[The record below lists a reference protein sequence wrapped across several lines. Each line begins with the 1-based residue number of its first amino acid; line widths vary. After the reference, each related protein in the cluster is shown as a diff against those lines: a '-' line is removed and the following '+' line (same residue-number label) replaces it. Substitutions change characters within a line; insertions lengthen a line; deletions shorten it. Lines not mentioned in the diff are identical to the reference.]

1 MSAGDVALLLN
12 LDRCIAKL
20 WWRNEEVVLG
30 VVVVSRLMGMGVSMW
45 GT

>member
-20 WWRNEEVVLG
+20 WRRKEEVVF
-30 VVVVSRLMGMGVSMW
+30 VVVGVVSRLMGAGVSM
-45 GT
+45 